1 VGSVEAGTLIAG
13 KYRLERPL
21 AKGGMGA
28 VWIARHI
35 HLDVVVAIKV
45 MEPGY
50 ASSDDGRVRF
60 EREAKGSAKLKS
72 PHIVHVYDY
81 GVDNDMPYLAMDL
94 LKGEDLEARLKREG
108 RLSLEATSALLA
120 QIGKG
125 LRVAH
130 DAGLVHRDLKPGN
143 IFLAVN
149 HEGEE
154 VAKILDFG
162 IAKSVTPGVTKD
174 ATQTGAIIGSPRY
187 MSPEQVRNSKR
198 VDHRSDLWSLGVI
211 LFRCVTGRLPFAASE
226 VATLI
231 LEICAEP
238 IPTPSSIAPDLG
250 PAVDRFFARALARN
264 PDERFQ
270 SAREVA
276 EAFAALA
283 GDRLS
288 SADWSDQK
296 SRERV
301 APGLPGSGPAPQEAP
316 GSTQSLSISEMKTLV
331 RGASATGD
339 SGAGLSSGNLSS
351 SEAARSRAAGGASRG
366 VLLALAAL
374 LVVAVLAGVALLRRG
389 SAAQEN
395 ARPEGAAPPSGPAA
409 GLSPPPSAASAA
421 APTITPAGTA
431 APEASASA
439 PEKPVATSSVAPR
452 ASGASAPK
460 TPGRPVKSTGA
471 GSDPQNPPL
480 GF

>member
-28 VWIARHI
+28 VWVARHI

-60 EREAKGSAKLKS
+60 EREAKASAKLKS

-94 LKGEDLEARLKREG
+94 LKGEDLESRLKREG
-108 RLSLEATSALLA
+108 RLSLPATSALLA

-187 MSPEQVRNSKR
+187 MSPEQVRNSKC

-250 PAVDRFFARALARN
+250 PAVDRFFARALARS

-270 SAREVA
+270 SARELA
-276 EAFAALA
+276 EAFAAVA

-288 SADWSDQK
+288 SADWSDQRA
-296 SRERV
+296 RERV
-301 APGLPGSGPAPQEAP
+301 APGLPAAGAPQGTS
-316 GSTQSLSISEMKTLV
+316 GSTQSLSISDMKTLV
-331 RGASATGD
+331 RGGSTTGD
-339 SGAGLSSGNLSS
+339 SGAAISSVDPSATSTARAG
-351 SEAARSRAAGGASRG
+351 AARGASRG
-366 VLLALAAL
+366 VLLALAAV
-374 LVVAVLAGVALLRRG
+374 LVIAVLGGVALLRRS
-389 SAAQEN
+389 SADPES
-395 ARPEGAAPPSGPAA
+395 ARLESAAPPNAPAA
-409 GLSPPPSAASAA
+409 GISPPPSASSAA
-421 APTITPAGTA
+421 APTITPT
-431 APEASASA
+431 APETSASASA
-439 PEKPVATSSVAPR
+439 KPAAASGAAPR
-452 ASGASAPK
+452 ASSAGAPK
-460 TPGRPVKSTGA
+460 PPGRPVKSTGA
-471 GSDPQNPPL
+471 ASDPQNPPL